1 MHACMHACIHA
12 CMHAYIHAYMHTCIH
27 AYIQTCEGTDLVINF
42 VWLKQDALNY
52 GNHVHLSREVFRPHT
67 AQEIAM
73 SANEEDL
80 KLRVGDGDWRPLR
93 VRQFEVTETQVD
105 GEIPE
110 WLRFSNMSS
119 EITNKFG
126 AKDDA
131 VEPDDMEEIDK
142 MHAEGGKHAYI
153 PLDENSENED
163 AADTH
168 DDCLEE
174 DDIPDWIQCF
184 KGVKFFTLNQALN
197 TPAAMQIRF

>member
-1 MHACMHACIHA
+1 M
-12 CMHAYIHAYMHTCIH
+12 
-27 AYIQTCEGTDLVINF
+27 
-42 VWLKQDALNY
+42 
-52 GNHVHLSREVFRPHT
+52 HLSRVVFRPDT

-80 KLRVGDGDWRPLR
+80 TLRVGDGDWRPLR

-119 EITNKFG
+119 EMTNKVG

-142 MHAEGGKHAYI
+142 MHAEGGKHAYV
-153 PLDENSENED
+153 PLDEDSGNED

-184 KGVKFFTLNQALN
+184 KGVRFFTLNQALN
-197 TPAAMQIRF
+197 TPAAMQIRC